1 MVCLY
6 EYIKNG
12 KIAYFKESYNYHRMQ
27 NQGLTLSTSHEQE
40 FDEIVRLQD
49 FALSNFDISETV
61 IKKCTKDVKGREFDL
76 DSKNFKLSIIIPV
89 YNTEKYLKRC
99 LDSAINAV
107 TPITDQVEILIINDG
122 STDESEK

>member
-1 MVCLY
+1 MGKWNDNYVNDGKKEVEETMCINNTIANVSSAVIKNGDYQKILEGAKAFKLAGDWY
-6 EYIKNG
+6 AYTNILKNG

-61 IKKCTKDVKGREFDL
+61 IKKSVRKT
-76 DSKNFKLSIIIPV
+76 
-89 YNTEKYLKRC
+89 
-99 LDSAINAV
+99 
-107 TPITDQVEILIINDG
+107 
-122 STDESEK
+122 